1 MVTPDWPTIGISIAG
16 ALTTIAGKMG
26 FDKVRGGNGA
36 ALKEKVESHKR
47 DADGKFDRLFEKV
60 DKMAEDV
67 AFIRGQMSK
76 QP

>member
-1 MVTPDWPTIGISIAG
+1 MQTPDPTTVG
-16 ALTTIAGKMG
+16 AAVGAAVMTVVTKMG
-26 FDKVRGGNGA
+26 IDKVRGGNGA